1 MAVRQVPSCAPQ
13 PTCDV
18 PNCNGQPNCAGG
30 GQTGA
35 GQTTGYGYRPETAN
49 AYRGEEPKQMTL
61 SAETSGE
68 TIEELPSSIN
78 RPSSGNA
85 GASNAASMSGS
96 AFEDDGLP
104 LQFAPPSQ
112 R

>member
-1 MAVRQVPSCAPQ
+1 
-13 PTCDV
+13 
-18 PNCNGQPNCAGG
+18 
-30 GQTGA
+30 
-35 GQTTGYGYRPETAN
+35 
-49 AYRGEEPKQMTL
+49 MTL